1 MKRSVVVVAACLAVA
16 LTTSCGKKSIIDRSQ
31 GVDPVTEFKAL
42 VTEHIQDTDTR
53 TQILDIVSEGEA
65 RQRQFYEFYEQHRKR
80 LESLSSDYNTT
91 RADFEKATSEFNA
104 RYREVLMGIVAD
116 RYAIKELTTREEWV
130 LISKRE
136 RSFLAD

>member
-1 MKRSVVVVAACLAVA
+1 MRRFAVVVTVCFAVA
-16 LTTSCGKKSIIDRSQ
+16 LMTNCGKKSLIDRSH
-31 GVDPVTEFKAL
+31 GVDPVIEFEAL
-42 VTEHIQDTDTR
+42 VTEHVQDTDTR

-80 LESLSSDYNTT
+80 LDSLSSDYNTT
-91 RADFEKATSEFNA
+91 RADFEEATSEFNA

-116 RYAIKELTTREEWV
+116 RYAIKELTTREEWA